1 MNKNTPVS
9 YQETTPNYITGMLD
23 AANQEAI
30 MLTVIAH
37 KQYDRLLPMVNS
49 GYKVSIRVLET
60 LKWCGKE
67 NFIRRFLDN
76 GFEFFGDYKHLLNF
90 LNVFLGPKNAAV
102 YIMENNLRM
111 VDENCNSCWC
121 RTAKLLTPQQ
131 LAENGYWDELVRRY
145 NWEILAQYGQADL
158 IINSGQYQS
167 PSAVSIL
174 KRYNLT
180 ERIIELK
187 KFEWL
192 TKIVGGEK
200 LLYQHKQFEL
210 LYRFRTQLTNWTEK
224 ETLKELCRCP
234 EGRKL
239 LYHHKEYGTLI
250 KNDCTTFFVQD
261 RLWETLAHFGRYDLI
276 DWELWYQ
283 EEKEKAD
290 TQVRFHD
297 MNDFYPHAAAAG
309 EWKYL
314 LRDKQRKL
322 LFKHH
327 KFNLWRQTFTASENS
342 EEKERQP
349 LFAQLQEK
357 FSRKF
362 RPCEDDED
370 LD

>member
-1 MNKNTPVS
+1 MNKNTSVS

-76 GFEFFGDYKHLLNF
+76 GFEFSGDYKHLLSF
-90 LNVFLGPKNAAV
+90 LNVFLGSRNAAV
-102 YIMENNLRM
+102 YIMENSLRM
-111 VDENCNSCWC
+111 MDENCNSCWC

-131 LAENGYWDELVRRY
+131 LAENGYWEELIRRHH
-145 NWEILAQYGQADL
+145 WEVLAQHGQGAL

-167 PSAVSIL
+167 PAAVGVL

-180 ERIIELK
+180 ERIVELK

-200 LLYQHKQFEL
+200 LLYEHKQFEL
-210 LYRFRTQLTNWTEK
+210 LYRFRHQLTNWTEK
-224 ETLKELCRCP
+224 ETFKELCRCP

-239 LYHHKEYGTLI
+239 LYDHKEYGALI
-250 KNDCTTFFVQD
+250 KNNCTAFFVQEQ
-261 RLWETLAHFGRYDLI
+261 LWEPLAHFGRYDLI

-283 EEKEKAD
+283 KEKKKTDA
-290 TQVRFHD
+290 QIGFHD
-297 MNDFYPHAAAAG
+297 MSDFYTHAAAAG

-314 LRDKQRKL
+314 LLDKQRKL

-327 KFNLWRQTFTASENS
+327 KFNLWRQTFTASEGG
-342 EEKERQP
+342 KKKARQP

-362 RPCEDDED
+362 RPCADDEY